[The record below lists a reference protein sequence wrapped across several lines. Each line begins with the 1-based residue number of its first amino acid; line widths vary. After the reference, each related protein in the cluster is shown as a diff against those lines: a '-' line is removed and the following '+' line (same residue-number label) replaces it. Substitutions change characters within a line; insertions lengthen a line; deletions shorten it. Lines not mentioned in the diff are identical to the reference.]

1 MSYHRR
7 PGLGST
13 SYTSQIESMIPTYC
27 PSCPPSLV
35 LSLVQAESSGNQYG
49 SSGAV
54 LTSSAGAEGLFQ
66 LEPATAASLGVDPT
80 SPTGNIQGGLT
91 YLQQLYDE
99 YGNWTDALEA
109 YNEGPGNLAANQ
121 AAGITPV
128 SAGYASSIL
137 ASAGISDDSE
147 DDSGDSPLDAL
158 NSATEYLEG
167 VSLAGLS
174 GLAWAGIAAGLIALL
189 IVFRPGK

>member
-1 MSYHRR
+1 M
-7 PGLGST
+7 
-13 SYTSQIESMIPTYC
+13 
-27 PSCPPSLV
+27 
-35 LSLVQAESSGNQYG
+35 
-49 SSGAV
+49 
-54 LTSSAGAEGLFQ
+54 
-66 LEPATAASLGVDPT
+66 D
-80 SPTGNIQGGLT
+80 
-91 YLQQLYDE
+91 
-99 YGNWTDALEA
+99 
-109 YNEGPGNLAANQ
+109 EGPGNLAANQ

-147 DDSGDSPLDAL
+147 DDSGDSLGLDLSDSSPLDAL

-189 IVFRPGK
+189 VVLRPGK